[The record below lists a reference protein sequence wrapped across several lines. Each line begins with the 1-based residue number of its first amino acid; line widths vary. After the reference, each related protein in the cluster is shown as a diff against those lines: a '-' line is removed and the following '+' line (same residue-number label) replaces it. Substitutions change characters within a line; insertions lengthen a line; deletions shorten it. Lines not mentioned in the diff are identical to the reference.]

1 MGKICQRLDVYFAF
15 HSLTGYWLKQDELWQ
30 CLDESLLQCELASL
44 FFFYSQ
50 VKGDSVFHNNRL
62 NVSIDNEILSFEKT
76 AVYYVDEIPPEF
88 SMKSLTPGLIA
99 VIVVVIIAI
108 VAAIVVLV
116 SSNKAVEQN
125 G

>member
-1 MGKICQRLDVYFAF
+1 M
-15 HSLTGYWLKQDELWQ
+15 LK
-30 CLDESLLQCELASL
+30 
-44 FFFYSQ
+44 
-50 VKGDSVFHNNRL
+50 
-62 NVSIDNEILSFEKT
+62 FEKT

-116 SSNKAVEQN
+116 SSNKAEWVTV
-125 G
+125 